1 MQVLF
6 VDDEIE
12 FLQIMEKRMA
22 RRGIMVSSAPDGE
35 SALRLLDAA
44 LAEGRLFDVVVLD
57 VRMPGTSG
65 LEVLAQIKSR
75 APSLPVILLTGHAS
89 MEVAM
94 QGLDMGAHDYM
105 LKPVGINELIIKMNE
120 AVRTGI

>member
-22 RRGIMVSSAPDGE
+22 RRGITVSSAPDGE

-120 AVRTGI
+120 AVRTGS